1 MIFDIMNIMDKTVN
15 IQDNIA
21 VAWHPDLSEAKE
33 MAAKRKAYKQ
43 DPEHPHTGNAVDI
56 NEMMKD

>member
-33 MAAKRKAYKQ
+33 MELEALQHVLENKLKS
-43 DPEHPHTGNAVDI
+43 
-56 NEMMKD
+56 